1 MRICLVVDY
10 YLPGVGGGEIYVS
23 GLAEQLV
30 RDGHSCL
37 VITSRFRKDLPVKE
51 VINGV
56 LVHRV
61 NLPSPSRLWFTF
73 CSLPVIVRQARK
85 SDIIQGASYG
95 GAIVSFLAAVLT
107 GKPCCFIVYEFMAGL
122 WRNLEPNP
130 VKAFFYQLVEKVIV
144 TLPFA
149 CYFAL
154 SRYTRNCLRLLG
166 VPDKKLEVAY
176 GGVDSTLNRVLAER
190 KGSSGER
197 FGFSE
202 NSFIYL
208 TYGRAGI
215 TKGIEIMA
223 EATSL
228 ILKEVPQ
235 ARFVFIT
242 TAANTYIWKKI
253 VAFLK
258 RLPSDTYRL
267 FPSWPRE
274 KILQHIPLADCVVV
288 PSLSE
293 GFGFAALEAC
303 LLGKAVVAT
312 DAGSLPEVISGK
324 HILVKP
330 NSVCSLASG
339 CILAARGQLE
349 VSPAK
354 NFSWKETACTVEKV
368 YQKIMERRKQ

>member
-1 MRICLVVDY
+1 MRICFVVDY
-10 YLPGVGGGEIYVS
+10 YLPRIGGGEIYVS

-30 RDGHSCL
+30 RDGHSCVL
-37 VITSRFRKDLPVKE
+37 ITSRFRKDLPARE
-51 VINGV
+51 LINGV

-61 NLPSPSRLWFTF
+61 NLPGPTRFWFTF
-73 CSLPVIVRQARK
+73 CSLPFIVREARK
-85 SDIIQGASYG
+85 SDIVQGASYG
-95 GAIVSFLAAVLT
+95 GAIPSFFGSLLA
-107 GKPCCFIVYEFMAGL
+107 GKPCCLIVYEFMAGL

-130 VKAFFYQLVEKVIV
+130 IKAFFYQLVEKIIV
-144 TLPFA
+144 RLPFA

-176 GGVDSTLNRVLAER
+176 GGMDSTLNRVLTGR
-190 KGSSGER
+190 KESSAER
-197 FGFSE
+197 FGFPE

-242 TAANTYIWKKI
+242 TAENPYLWKKI
-253 VAFLK
+253 VSFLH
-258 RLPSDTYRL
+258 RLSSGTYRL
-267 FPSWPRE
+267 FLSWPRE
-274 KILQHIPLADCVVV
+274 KILQHIPVVDCVVI

-303 LLGKAVVAT
+303 LLGKSVVAT

-324 HILVKP
+324 HLLVKP
-330 NSVCSLASG
+330 NSVCSLAAG
-339 CILAARGQLE
+339 CIRAAKGQLE
-349 VSPAK
+349 VSPLK
-354 NFSWKETACTVEKV
+354 NFSWQDTARTIEKV